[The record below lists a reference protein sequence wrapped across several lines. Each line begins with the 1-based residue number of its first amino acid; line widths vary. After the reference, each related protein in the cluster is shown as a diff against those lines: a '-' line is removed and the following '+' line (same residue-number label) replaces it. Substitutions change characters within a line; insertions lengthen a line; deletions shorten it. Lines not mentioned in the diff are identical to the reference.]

1 MRPSPLFPVT
11 GLNNRF
17 SGIASFNGFI
27 AFLRE
32 VSILQY
38 YANIIDFSSSHPHQW
53 RHAITSSL
61 LRPGPSTSTK
71 TSGIGFWHLIL
82 CCVGSISLWFEVLT
96 TPLFI
101 ASLDFNINHRSLSQM
116 LTYKYIHAELT
127 KCISNFGNNL
137 SQYKLASSV
146 SRLLRPIPTKKQQLP
161 C

>member
-61 LRPGPSTSTK
+61 LPSSPTAWT
-71 TSGIGFWHLIL
+71 IDVDEDFWYRL
-82 CCVGSISLWFEVLT
+82 
-96 TPLFI
+96 
-101 ASLDFNINHRSLSQM
+101 
-116 LTYKYIHAELT
+116 
-127 KCISNFGNNL
+127 
-137 SQYKLASSV
+137 LASHP
-146 SRLLRPIPTKKQQLP
+146 LLRWLYITVV
-161 C
+161 

>member
-27 AFLRE
+27 AFLPE
-32 VSILQY
+32 GGPAFNLAIE
-38 YANIIDFSSSHPHQW
+38 FSSSHPHQ
-53 RHAITSSL
+53 RRQAITSSL